1 MFHLILTFNGD
12 FKSYIKW
19 NQKFKYNDL
28 LREEGIII
36 IAEFNE
42 DVEVM
47 DNYKSEWMCS
57 GQKPEDTDDLKNKL
71 SETIRELLKTHP
83 ELEEFTLDDIKVQ

>member
-1 MFHLILTFNGD
+1 MFNLILTFNGNFD
-12 FKSYIKW
+12 SYVKW
-19 NQKFKYNDL
+19 SQKNKYNDL

-47 DNYKSEWMCS
+47 DNYKAEWMCS
-57 GQKPEDTDDLKNKL
+57 GQKPEDVEDLKNKL
-71 SETIRELLKTHP
+71 SETIRDLLKTHP
-83 ELEEFTLDDIKVQ
+83 ELEEFTLDNIKVQ

>member
-1 MFHLILTFNGD
+1 MFNLILTFNGNFD
-12 FKSYIKW
+12 SYVKW
-19 NQKFKYNDL
+19 SQKNKYNDL

-47 DNYKSEWMCS
+47 DNYKAEWMCS
-57 GQKPEDTDDLKNKL
+57 GQKPEDVEDLKNKL
-71 SETIRELLKTHP
+71 SETIKDLLKTHP
-83 ELEEFTLDDIKVQ
+83 ELEEFTLDNIKVQ

>member
-1 MFHLILTFNGD
+1 MFNLILTFNGNFD
-12 FKSYIKW
+12 SYVKW
-19 NQKFKYNDL
+19 SQKNKYNDL

-47 DNYKSEWMCS
+47 DDYKSEWMCS
-57 GQKPEDTDDLKNKL
+57 GQKPEDIDDLKNKL

>member
-1 MFHLILTFNGD
+1 MFNLILTFNGNFD
-12 FKSYIKW
+12 SYVKW
-19 NQKFKYNDL
+19 SQKYKYNDL

-57 GQKPEDTDDLKNKL
+57 GQKPEDIDDLKNKL

>member
-1 MFHLILTFNGD
+1 MFNLILTFNGNFD
-12 FKSYIKW
+12 SYVKW
-19 NQKFKYNDL
+19 SQKNKYNDL